1 MLTQSHIAI
10 GLLLAAK
17 SGRRA
22 AITGAILGGIAP
34 DFSMVPM
41 MLVSYFLLGQDMEQI
56 WSLTFYSA
64 PWWTIDQITN
74 SAPLY
79 AVIAAVSAFAMR
91 CNAHWLPRFTLAF
104 SLTALLHVG
113 FDFLTHASDGHIHF
127 WPLTDFVFASP
138 VSYWESDHHG
148 RLFGF
153 IEALVGLAAVVVLW
167 RMYSGW
173 VVRTF
178 CGILAVMSVLG
189 LVLSTVLTL
198 GFGR

>member
-1 MLTQSHIAI
+1 VLTQSHIAI

-91 CNAHWLPRFTLAF
+91 GNAHWLPRFTLAF

-113 FDFLTHASDGHIHF
+113 FDFLTHATDGHIHF

-148 RLFGF
+148 RLFGL
-153 IEALVGLAAVVVLW
+153 IEALAGLAAVVVLW

>member
-10 GLLLAAK
+10 GLLIAAK

-41 MLVSYFLLGQDMEQI
+41 MLVSYFLLGQSMEQI
-56 WSLTFYSA
+56 WSVTFYSA

-79 AVIAAVSAFAMR
+79 AIFAAVSALAMR
-91 CNAHWLPRFTLAF
+91 GSGHWVPRFMLAF

-127 WPLTDFVFASP
+127 WPFTDFVFSSP
-138 VSYWESDHHG
+138 VSYWESEPPG
-148 RLFGF
+148 RAFGF
-153 IEALVGLAAVVVLW
+153 IEALAGLIAVVVLW

-178 CGILAVMSVLG
+178 CGILALMSGLG
-189 LVLSTVLTL
+189 LVFSSLLTL

>member
-10 GLLLAAK
+10 GLLIAAK

-41 MLVSYFLLGQDMEQI
+41 MLVSYFLLGQSMEQI
-56 WSLTFYSA
+56 WSVTFYSA

-79 AVIAAVSAFAMR
+79 AIFAAVSALAMR
-91 CNAHWLPRFTLAF
+91 ASGHWVPRFMLAF

-127 WPLTDFVFASP
+127 WPFTDFVFSSP
-138 VSYWESDHHG
+138 VSYWESEHHG
-148 RLFGF
+148 RAFGF
-153 IEALVGLAAVVVLW
+153 IEALAGLIAVVVLW

-178 CGILAVMSVLG
+178 CGILALMSGLG
-189 LVLSTVLTL
+189 LVFSSLLTL

>member
-79 AVIAAVSAFAMR
+79 AVIAGVSAFAMR
-91 CNAHWLPRFTLAF
+91 GNAHWLPRFILAF

-127 WPLTDFVFASP
+127 WPLTDFIFASP

-153 IEALVGLAAVVVLW
+153 IEALAGLVAVVVLW

>member
-79 AVIAAVSAFAMR
+79 AVIAGVSAFAMR
-91 CNAHWLPRFTLAF
+91 GNTHWLPRFILAF

-153 IEALVGLAAVVVLW
+153 IEALAGLVAVVVLW

>member
-91 CNAHWLPRFTLAF
+91 GNAHWFPRFTLAF

-148 RLFGF
+148 RLFGL
-153 IEALVGLAAVVVLW
+153 IEALAGLAAVVVLW

>member
-10 GLLLAAK
+10 GLLIAAK

-34 DFSMVPM
+34 DISMLPM
-41 MLVSYFLLGQDMEQI
+41 MLVSSLMLGQSMEQI
-56 WSLTFYSA
+56 WSVTYYSA
-64 PWWTIDQITN
+64 PWWTIDQISN

-79 AVIAAVSAFAMR
+79 AVFAAVSALLVR
-91 CNAHWLPRFTLAF
+91 RSDHWAPRFMLAF

-113 FDFLTHASDGHIHF
+113 FDLLTHASDGHIHF

-138 VSYWESDHHG
+138 VSYWESEHHG

-153 IEALVGLAAVVVLW
+153 VEAFAGLIAVVVLW
-167 RMYSGW
+167 RMYRGW

-178 CGILAVMSVLG
+178 CGILALMSGLG
-189 LVLSTVLTL
+189 LVLSVFLSL
-198 GFGR
+198 SFGR